1 MAATMSSSDPPPQ
14 ADVGKLAV
22 EYLVVEVLYV
32 VDPTCG
38 FDGGDGD
45 DSVGGGGGGGGRAGD
60 VLGGEEEAEGEEE
73 EEEKQVEEAT
83 TFKRTKIRIVQGC

>member
-1 MAATMSSSDPPPQ
+1 MSSSDPPPQ
-14 ADVGKLAV
+14 ADVGKLVV

-32 VDPTCG
+32 VDPACG

-45 DSVGGGGGGGGRAGD
+45 GSVGGGGGGGGGGGRAGD
-60 VLGGEEEAEGEEE
+60 VLGGEEEAEEEE

-83 TFKRTKIRIVQGC
+83 TFKRTKLRIVQAS